1 MTKTLKN
8 VWLQKELWPTPQYDR
23 NDQPHFLFIVTPPFS
38 GSTALCKLL
47 NSGNRTMLL
56 HERGEGQWLVPGLC
70 SDDRWESEMTVDVS
84 SVKASWIS
92 RYQEIKKLV
101 SAVDVVI
108 EKSPPN
114 MMRLEKL
121 VDCFDDVSLLANNR
135 NPYANCASILYR
147 NFDTRSLSRDERL
160 STLDRLAADWL
171 HRSRKILSL
180 IQHFDI
186 PLITYEQFCED
197 PSSVIDLLDF
207 PDAVTES
214 IDPHAT
220 IEVKDYGAIPVSNQ
234 NHRQISQLT
243 AEDIR
248 AISSRLRKERDL
260 LHDFG
265 YCLMDTGKRE
275 KP

>member
-1 MTKTLKN
+1 MLTKTFKN
-8 VWLQKELWPTPQYDR
+8 IWRQKEEWPTPQYKRD
-23 NDQPHFLFIVTPPFS
+23 DQPHFLFIVTPPFS

-70 SDDRWESEMTVDVS
+70 SDDRWESEMKVDLS
-84 SVKASWIS
+84 SVKSSWIS

-101 SAVDVVI
+101 TAVDVVI

-121 VDCFDDVSLLANNR
+121 VDCFDDVSLLANNL

-147 NFDTRSLSRDERL
+147 NFDTRSLSRGKRL
-160 STLDRLAADWL
+160 TILDGLAADWL
-171 HRSRKILSL
+171 QRSRKILSL
-180 IQHFDI
+180 IQRFDI
-186 PLITYEQFCED
+186 PLITYEQFCND

-207 PDAVTES
+207 PDSVTES
-214 IDPHAT
+214 IDPRAT

-248 AISSRLRKERDL
+248 TISSRLRKEQDL

-265 YCLMDTGKRE
+265 YCLMDTGKR
-275 KP
+275 K